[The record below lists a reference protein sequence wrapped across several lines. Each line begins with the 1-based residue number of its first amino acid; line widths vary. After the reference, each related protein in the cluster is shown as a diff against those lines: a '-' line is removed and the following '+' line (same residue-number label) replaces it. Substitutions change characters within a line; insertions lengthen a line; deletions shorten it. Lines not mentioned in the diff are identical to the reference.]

1 MDLLEQLTKIELLE
15 LARQHQI
22 KASSRLKKKE
32 LIILL
37 SSMPISDNFYR
48 PARPKKPKKTRYLIT
63 TPNKT
68 IRIQEKREIIIL
80 PQSHVRVFLIWKA
93 SPEYNTHT
101 QAWLIKTDKGYMEK
115 VPPSSRSV
123 FLDRKYTKNNIKLFR
138 IKQNGDLEFFAEV
151 KGKTP
156 KYNIPSQKEILYHF
170 DKYHSSGL
178 HFK

>member
-15 LARQHQI
+15 LARQYKI
-22 KASSRLKKKE
+22 KASSSLKKKE

-37 SSMPISDNFYR
+37 SSIPISDNFYR
-48 PARPKKPKKTRYLIT
+48 SARPKKTKKTRYLIT

-68 IRIQEKREIIIL
+68 IKIQEKREIIIL

-93 SPEYNTHT
+93 SPEYNKHT
-101 QAWLIKTDKGYMEK
+101 QAWLIKTDKGYIEK
-115 VPPSSRSV
+115 VPPISRSI
-123 FLDRKYTKNNIKLFR
+123 FLDRKYIKNNIKLFR

-156 KYNIPSQKEILYHF
+156 KYNVPSQKEILRHLN
-170 DKYHSSGL
+170 KYHSSGL
-178 HFK
+178 HFQ